1 MMGAGKSGLYKGTYG
16 SNAVPGSIDYMSPT
30 DAFSKNISHQKDIDV
45 NGFFDIIAHGLPNK
59 IQIEYHGKTL
69 IANHRLAA
77 QLIKH
82 NYLYTGTSIRLLSCS
97 TGSQTAG
104 FAQNLANKMNIVVEA
119 PTKLVWAYPD
129 GKYIVAD
136 RRKDNPNLPDLNRK
150 GKFIK
155 FYPGGSRK

>member
-1 MMGAGKSGLYKGTYG
+1 
-16 SNAVPGSIDYMSPT
+16 
-30 DAFSKNISHQKDIDV
+30 
-45 NGFFDIIAHGLPNK
+45 
-59 IQIEYHGKTL
+59 
-69 IANHRLAA
+69 
-77 QLIKH
+77 
-82 NYLYTGTSIRLLSCS
+82 
-97 TGSQTAG
+97 
-104 FAQNLANKMNIVVEA
+104 MNIVVEA